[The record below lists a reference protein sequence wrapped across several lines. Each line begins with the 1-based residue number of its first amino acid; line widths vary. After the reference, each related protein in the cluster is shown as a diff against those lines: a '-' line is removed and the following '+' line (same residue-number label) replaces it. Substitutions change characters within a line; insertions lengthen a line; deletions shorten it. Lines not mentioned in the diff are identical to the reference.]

1 MGGKQFL
8 LGILTILLVAM
19 LILYWFIPYGKI
31 TDFSIGEKNYN
42 FTLDNYDE
50 TGMQFYK
57 NMRYQYSKI
66 SYNIDNC
73 TLQKI
78 SDMETAFQ
86 IIENTTLLEFNELE
100 EDGEIE
106 VTCDSKNKMDG
117 DFFIAGEGGPVE
129 IAQTPN
135 FNIISK
141 GKILLIKDSQCE
153 RPNVA
158 IHELLHALGFAHS
171 SNKNN
176 IMYNYSKCS
185 QTIGDDIPL
194 LINKLYSVS
203 SYSDLT
209 FEDVNASMDGKYL
222 NTNISI
228 RNYGLIE
235 SQEAILKIYADDK
248 EIKEMRLDS
257 LDFGEGSL
265 IILTNVW
272 ISQLNVNEL
281 KYEIIYNHTELNKD
295 NNFFILEIKK

>member
-1 MGGKQFL
+1 MGWKEIL
-8 LGILTILLVAM
+8 LGFLTLLLVAM

-57 NMRYQYSKI
+57 NLRYQYPEI

-78 SDMETAFQ
+78 SDMKTAFK
-86 IIENTTLLEFNELE
+86 IIEDITLLEFNELKK
-100 EDGEIE
+100 DGEIE

-117 DFFIAGEGGPVE
+117 GFFIAGEGGPVE

-141 GKILLIKDSQCE
+141 GKILLIKDSTCE

-171 SNKNN
+171 TNKNN

-185 QTIGDDIPL
+185 QIIGDDIPL

-209 FEDVNASMDGKYL
+209 FEYVNASMDGKYL

-228 RNYGLIE
+228 RNYGLIN
-235 SQEAILKIYADDK
+235 SNEAILKIYADDK
-248 EIKEMRLDS
+248 EIKTMDLEPM
-257 LDFGEGSL
+257 DFGEGKL
-265 IILTNVW
+265 LILTNVW
-272 ISQLNVNEL
+272 IGQINVNEL
-281 KYEIIYNHTELNKD
+281 KYELIHEHIELNKD
-295 NNFFILEIKK
+295 NNFFTLEIKK